1 VDEGFLISEAHMNTL
16 IVRRA
21 IETDV
26 PDILPLWKEVMAF
39 HAALDPRFRPA
50 PGGHT
55 HWVRAVSDWVQEE
68 DNYVLVAE
76 VAGQI
81 VGYIV
86 GMMRENPPVFLPP
99 RYGFVSDICVA
110 PEWRQQGVGRRMF
123 AALKE
128 WFRQQGADHV
138 ELRVAH
144 NNPTSQAFW
153 RAAGC
158 QDYMDHM
165 WCEL

>member
-1 VDEGFLISEAHMNTL
+1 MTTITM
-16 IVRRA
+16 RRA
-21 IETDV
+21 TEMDV
-26 PDILPLWKEVMAF
+26 PAILPLWNEMMSF
-39 HAALDPRFRPA
+39 HAALDPRFQPA
-50 PGGHT
+50 PGRDA
-55 HWVRAVSDWVQEE
+55 HWSRMISTWIQDE
-68 DNYVLVAE
+68 DDCVLVAE
-76 VAGQI
+76 VGGRI

-86 GMMRENPPVFLPP
+86 GMMRENPPVLLPP
-99 RYGFVSDICVA
+99 CYGFVSDICVT
-110 PEWRQQGVGRRMF
+110 PEWRQRGVGRRMF

-153 RAAGC
+153 RAVSC
-158 QDYMDHM
+158 QDYMDSM